1 MKIMKKWTSMLLVVA
16 MLLTVL
22 PATAFAADIPHVYVN
37 TAGVGNLE
45 AGDEFTVS
53 VEIENNPGICVAYLK
68 LDIPSA
74 FSYKE
79 GSIVNNQNAST
90 CSYTAI
96 SSSLGWEYTA
106 DFDVNYTDNG
116 KLCTLTFVVNEGVE
130 DGSYEIGV
138 ALLDNLSANLG
149 DVEGDVEGT
158 FSSGTITV
166 GSSTPTAVY
175 TASIDASSNAVTVD
189 EEVEIT
195 VDVGGTANAYS
206 AAQVVVE
213 YDATYLTFNQGKSTL
228 NDAAVKAEN
237 GTIIIVDH
245 GEASDNDDDYV
256 LNFTAA
262 QATNDAGTAVTLES
276 AAFSPEADAKSE
288 DLTPAELDTTTENI
302 VINNKVYTV
311 TLPDGFEGEETVEHG
326 TIYTFTAD
334 ETGVY
339 YKDYSVTVKDAQG
352 NTVTGVTVDGDAT
365 NGWSV
370 TGITQNVTIEVTRT
384 PLSYTVTW
392 AGVYTEG
399 VASGSDKTE
408 ATYGTDFI
416 FTLNSGEAPTDTQD
430 GYHYKAVVTRADED
444 ITPTPSDRTYTI
456 AGTAITDN
464 LIITVSKVIDEA
476 GNVIF
481 NMTGED
487 ITAKDEED
495 NTVIDGV
502 TIEKGTDITLVL
514 DPQPGYDYT
523 ITVKQGDGEATD
535 VTDQF
540 VDNEYTIEDVKTAVT
555 VTVTKTLKIG
565 TPKVELYLTAD
576 GLNIWLL
583 TAGEEQI
590 PGKVLTYDGGEMYW
604 SSKYQAYAY
613 LIIEQTLTDDDID
626 TEKFAI
632 TESTKAV
639 RYDMNVNGSTDIDAN
654 DAQLI
659 WNMYNARYNDF
670 TVVDMGKFLE
680 ADVAETTT
688 ANLSAMVNMDD
699 AAAIVDA
706 ILKSANG

>member
-1 MKIMKKWTSMLLVVA
+1 MKKMLSLLLVLSMLFSMVPMAVFAAEVPTISVASAEVDAGGEVVVEVSISENSGFTNFDFQVTYGDNLTLKKIGQGSLLQNYNTEYEDLVWSQNTNTGKFSCVAASGISDNGVVA
-16 MLLTVL
+16 KLT
-22 PATAFAADIPHVYVN
+22 F
-37 TAGVGNLE
+37 TAGENSGNN
-45 AGDEFTVS
+45 TVS
-53 VEIENNPGICVAYLK
+53 ISMNDTASAAMKNGETVIEPAFVPGA
-68 LDIPSA
+68 
-74 FSYKE
+74 
-79 GSIVNNQNAST
+79 
-90 CSYTAI
+90 
-96 SSSLGWEYTA
+96 
-106 DFDVNYTDNG
+106 
-116 KLCTLTFVVNEGVE
+116 
-130 DGSYEIGV
+130 
-138 ALLDNLSANLG
+138 
-149 DVEGDVEGT
+149 
-158 FSSGTITV
+158 ITV

-175 TASIDASSNAVTVD
+175 TASIEASSNSVTVD

-213 YDATYLTFNQGKSTL
+213 YDATYLTFNQGNSTL

-237 GTIIIVDH
+237 GTITIVDH

-288 DLTPAELDTTTENI
+288 DLTPAERDTTTKNI

-311 TLPDGFEGEETVEHG
+311 TLTDGFEGEETVEHG

-365 NGWSV
+365 NGWLV

-416 FTLNSGEAPTDTQD
+416 FTLNAGEAPTDTQD

-476 GNVIF
+476 DNVIF
-481 NMTGED
+481 NMTGKD

-495 NTVIDGV
+495 SIVIDGA

-540 VDNEYTIEDVKTAVT
+540 VDNEYTIENVKTAVT

-613 LIIEQTLTDDDID
+613 LIIEKTLTDDID

-688 ANLSAMVNMDD
+688 ANLSAKVNMDD